1 MPDTA
6 RKSKS
11 QAKITPKASARTTP
25 AAVLTY
31 LQNNPS
37 FFEKHKVQ
45 LENLIAAP
53 KKGRM
58 PGNILSLHALK
69 AEKADKQAEQLRIR
83 QRQLISTARENA
95 LVAESIF
102 AAVLQLIGCKSMAD
116 LRKVLQNGLPTHLN
130 LTAVRLFGVSGEET
144 ATTLTAHQIAE
155 LCPDAITMGPLN
167 ASIHR
172 PLFGPKTNHL
182 RSICLMA
189 LTQSDGTYIGLLA
202 LGSDDETRFHAGQ
215 GTVLAEFFRQAA
227 GTILSKL
234 A

>member
-6 RKSKS
+6 RKSKT

-31 LQNNPS
+31 LQNNPQ
-37 FFEKHKVQ
+37 FFEKHKSQ
-45 LENLIAAP
+45 LENLVTAP

-102 AAVLQLIGCKSMAD
+102 TAVLHLIACNSLAD
-116 LRKVLQNGLPTHLN
+116 LRKYLQNGLTSHLN
-130 LTAVRLFGVSGEET
+130 LTAVRLFGVSEQET
-144 ATTLTAHQIAE
+144 ATTLTARQIAD
-155 LCPDAITMGPLN
+155 LCPTAIAMGPLN

-172 PLFGPKTNHL
+172 PLFGPKTNQL

-189 LTQSDGTYIGLLA
+189 LTEADGTYLGLLA
-202 LGSDDETRFHAGQ
+202 MGSDDETRFHAGQ